1 MADSVVVGGWMFAT
15 EKHLGCC
22 FIIAILV
29 LFAATILYV
38 QIINFVCL
46 VQERFIFYS
55 NKTRRHPRRGRI
67 LYELSVGLIKSYL
80 HLNYVCVMHR
90 LSVQATPAYSQS
102 PSQQQQSILKRP
114 WIRVWIKNK

>member
-1 MADSVVVGGWMFAT
+1 MALRGRINGGLGGCGWVGCMFAT
-15 EKHLGCC
+15 EKHLGRC

-55 NKTRRHPRRGRI
+55 DKTRRHPRRGRT

-90 LSVQATPAYSQS
+90 LTVQATPHIVSHPASSGPY
-102 PSQQQQSILKRP
+102 
-114 WIRVWIKNK
+114 

>member
-15 EKHLGCC
+15 EKHLGRC

-55 NKTRRHPRRGRI
+55 NKTRRHDEEEE
-67 LYELSVGLIKSYL
+67 YYMNSLSALLNLIY
-80 HLNYVCVMHR
+80 
-90 LSVQATPAYSQS
+90 T
-102 PSQQQQSILKRP
+102 
-114 WIRVWIKNK
+114 